1 MQLRAPVPRLCRPR
15 YAHLVADDS
24 PTLTLFHGP
33 PGSGKTTLARQL
45 EDHGAGVRIST
56 DDWQAALGVDVAD
69 PDFHELLQARLYAHA
84 LTLLEHGV
92 DVILEDGLWMRA
104 ERTRTFTDA
113 RARGARIHWHVFDV
127 APEELGR
134 RLDARAA
141 AGAPGA
147 VPIPRT
153 ELARILGL
161 VEPPTDDE
169 LAAVDAVT
177 VHH

>member
-1 MQLRAPVPRLCRPR
+1 M
-15 YAHLVADDS
+15 ADDS

-45 EDHGAGVRIST
+45 ETDGAGVRIST
-56 DDWQAALGVDVAD
+56 DDWQAALGVDVAE

-104 ERTRTFTDA
+104 ERTRVFADA
-113 RARGARIHWHVFDV
+113 RARGARIHWHVFEV
-127 APEELGR
+127 AAEDLGR

-141 AGAPGA
+141 EGRPGA
-147 VPIPRT
+147 VPISRA
-153 ELARILGL
+153 ELARILGI
-161 VEPPTDDE
+161 VEPPTEDE
-169 LAAVDAVT
+169 LAVADAVT
-177 VHH
+177 VHR